1 MGDFDFLVGSWN
13 VHNRRLTKRLV
24 GSDEWEEFTAPAVN
38 WSLFDGMANVDE
50 TTFPD
55 GTKGLTLRLFDPASE
70 EWSLHWASS
79 ESGRLFPPVVG
90 RFANE
95 HDSKSPRDFES
106 CSHRR
111 GVFYGDDTE
120 GGTPVRVRFTWSD
133 ITPDSARWEQ
143 AFSVDGGA
151 SWEVN
156 WTMRFSRV

>member
-55 GTKGLTLRLFDPASE
+55 GAKGLTLRLFDPARE

-79 ESGRLFPPVVG
+79 ETGRLFPPVVG
-90 RFANE
+90 KFAN
-95 HDSKSPRDFES
+95 D
-106 CSHRR
+106 R

-156 WTMRFSRV
+156 WTMQFSRV